1 MGKNKK
7 YMNVEEVQEDSE
19 EFFKEVFGEVLT
31 TEQEV
36 LQRER
41 KIENLISIIDYYK
54 EENKKLNAQI
64 QRYEKL
70 IDKI

>member
-19 EFFKEVFGEVLT
+19 EVFKEVLT